1 MNKHRSG
8 IVPRDAL
15 DSMSTAMLQELLDR
29 ELEVESP
36 ADVNVERIKEI
47 TTILNARTGKS
58 KIDVDAK
65 YNELISEHLMSEM
78 LYSDDEKNEDTPVT
92 PLRSRKRFGRILLIA
107 AVLVVL
113 FAGMVQVSGLN
124 IWKALAQWT
133 EETFKFDMAV
143 NAPERTISDT
153 EVFDELRWSLAADG
167 VTATL
172 VPWYMP
178 DGYVF
183 DELTSDNGEYCAR
196 YVNGE
201 KVLHIQIRAGRYNT
215 TRIEKNDTMPE
226 IYIVNGI
233 EHHIVSNLERN
244 AVTWVN
250 EGYECIIFG
259 IPSMED
265 AYKMIDSIYWED

>member
-1 MNKHRSG
+1 MKKHRSG

-29 ELEVESP
+29 ELEVDSP

-92 PLRSRKRFGRILLIA
+92 PLRGRKRFGRILLIA

-113 FAGMVQVSGLN
+113 FAGMAQVSGLN
-124 IWKALAQWT
+124 LWKALAQWT
-133 EETFKFDMAV
+133 EETFKFDMAEPT
-143 NAPERTISDT
+143 AREGDERYAD
-153 EVFDELRWSLAADG
+153 LRWSLATDG

-172 VPWYMP
+172 VPRYMP

-183 DELTSDNGEYCAR
+183 EELTLENGEYCAK
-196 YVNGE
+196 YANGDNI
-201 KVLHIQIRAGRYNT
+201 LHIQIRAVWSNAS
-215 TRIEKNDTMPE
+215 RIEKNDTMPE
-226 IYIVNGI
+226 TYIVNGI

-244 AVTWVN
+244 AVTWVS
-250 EGYECIIFG
+250 EGYECTISG
-259 IPSMED
+259 IPTMED
-265 AYKMIDSIYWED
+265 VYKMIDSIYWED